1 MKIIKLVAENIK
13 KLKAIEI
20 SPEGN
25 IIKISGQNEA
35 GKSSV
40 LDSIFYALNWKEASR
55 EVPRPIR
62 DGAKKAQVKLYL
74 KKDENDN
81 LVLDTLEKSKNSKV
95 IIVTRK
101 WTSNEHPPYLRIET
115 EDGSR
120 IENPQ
125 LLLDSLVNSLS
136 FDPSK
141 FMKLKPR
148 DQVDQMLEL
157 AGLSEEIYKLDTQR
171 EDLYSKR
178 TFVNRDLKNA
188 KGHLDSFSE
197 EARDLDGEQK
207 HVTSESIIN
216 KIKEAQGMI
225 RKNDIKRVELENLF
239 TNFNVL
245 KDEIKS
251 LESEM
256 VELRKKIDD
265 KKIKFAEYAK
275 QGKILLKDVKNIK
288 DPDITKYQLQLEKV
302 EAHNKDVDERLEY
315 IKCKKSSDEF
325 EVKTSKLTEKIK
337 DIDSKKEKAISNAKF
352 PIKGLNFDEF
362 GITYNNI
369 PLKQCAKTQ
378 QLKVA
383 VAIGMSKRPILRIIR
398 ILDAALFTKK
408 NMDIIEKMAKK
419 RDFQVWLEIASDLKI
434 GIHIVEGEIDSIS

>member
-1 MKIIKLVAENIK
+1 
-13 KLKAIEI
+13 
-20 SPEGN
+20 
-25 IIKISGQNEA
+25 
-35 GKSSV
+35 
-40 LDSIFYALNWKEASR
+40 
-55 EVPRPIR
+55 
-62 DGAKKAQVKLYL
+62 
-74 KKDENDN
+74 
-81 LVLDTLEKSKNSKV
+81 
-95 IIVTRK
+95 
-101 WTSNEHPPYLRIET
+101 
-115 EDGSR
+115 
-120 IENPQ
+120 
-125 LLLDSLVNSLS
+125 
-136 FDPSK
+136 
-141 FMKLKPR
+141 
-148 DQVDQMLEL
+148 
-157 AGLSEEIYKLDTQR
+157 
-171 EDLYSKR
+171 
-178 TFVNRDLKNA
+178 
-188 KGHLDSFSE
+188 
-197 EARDLDGEQK
+197 
-207 HVTSESIIN
+207 
-216 KIKEAQGMI
+216 
-225 RKNDIKRVELENLF
+225 
-239 TNFNVL
+239 
-245 KDEIKS
+245 
-251 LESEM
+251 M